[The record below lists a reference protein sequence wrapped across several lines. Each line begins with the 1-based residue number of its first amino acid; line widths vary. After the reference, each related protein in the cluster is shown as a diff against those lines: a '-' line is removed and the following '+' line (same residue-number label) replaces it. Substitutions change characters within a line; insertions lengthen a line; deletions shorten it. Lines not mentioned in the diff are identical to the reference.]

1 MPCSRG
7 YLNDSLKAGTRACI
21 KRQFSQSLLIVEMRI
36 HYHDEKQEYYF
47 KEGCYILEM
56 WNDPDDADVSIAR
69 ARVEPG
75 KETRRHRL
83 MGIAERHLILSG
95 RGEARV
101 GNNPP
106 VLVAPGSVVVI
117 PPGVDQSIHNTGSED
132 LVFLAICTPR
142 FQPSAYSD
150 TES

>member
-1 MPCSRG
+1 MQ
-7 YLNDSLKAGTRACI
+7 TRI
-21 KRQFSQSLLIVEMRI
+21 
-36 HYHDEKQEYYF
+36 YHADEKQEYYF

-56 WNDPDDADVSIAR
+56 WNDPDDADASIAR

-75 KETRRHRL
+75 KQTRRHRL
-83 MGIAERHLILSG
+83 LGIAERYLILRG

-106 VLVAPGSVVVI
+106 VSVTPGSVVVI

-142 FQPSAYSD
+142 VLPSAYLD
-150 TES
+150 TEG